1 MKSPYTGKKM
11 QLIKEKRTVSF
22 RKQEIEYVNLS
33 FFCEQSNERFVSTEL
48 EELNIKQIH
57 NKYRELRT
65 ISFLENT

>member
-22 RKQEIEYVNLS
+22 RKQEIEYANLS
-33 FFCEQSNERFVSTEL
+33 FFCEQSKERFVTTEL

-57 NKYRELRT
+57 NNCRELRANPFPEKT
-65 ISFLENT
+65 